1 MIDILFNPKWFN
13 GIDSIFEG
21 ISVIVCILIASYS
34 LKLYKFNKNKNFKD
48 FSIAFFI
55 LAAAFIF
62 KILTNITV
70 YYNVLN
76 TYNIGLLSF
85 TISSIKSSAIFYN
98 SGYLLYRW
106 LTLLGLYIFI
116 TIKDQKGTNSLF
128 IIYLITIVSIF
139 STWSYYLFHITT
151 LLFSGYITW
160 LYFKDYRKNCELC
173 DKKTN
178 IKYPLFAF
186 LIITLSNILFIFIN
200 LNGYIYVIAEYAQL
214 IGFIILL
221 YAFIRVIKYGKK
233 KK

>member
-1 MIDILFNPKWFN
+1 MIDIVFNPKWFN